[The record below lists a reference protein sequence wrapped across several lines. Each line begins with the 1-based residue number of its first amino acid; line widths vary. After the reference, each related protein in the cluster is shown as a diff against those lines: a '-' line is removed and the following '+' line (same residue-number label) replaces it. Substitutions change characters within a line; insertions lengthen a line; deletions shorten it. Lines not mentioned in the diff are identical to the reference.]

1 MKKEYIL
8 QAPFSHH
15 VSKWR
20 FQQFIVDT
28 VLKQLRNL
36 FPDNYST
43 TKWVD
48 FLRERVEASTVD
60 ALNNQDQSWSYGYSI
75 CKWNKDLTL
84 NKFNLTY
91 HDIT

>member
-1 MKKEYIL
+1 MEGRFKTMKKEYIL

-43 TKWVD
+43 IKWLD
-48 FLRERVEASTVD
+48 FLRERVEMSNVD
-60 ALNNQDQSWSYGYSI
+60 DLNNQDQ
-75 CKWNKDLTL
+75 TL